1 MLDMA
6 AIELLGTFGKRL
18 TALRKE
24 RDQNQGEFAAAVTRR
39 LERAGKKETVSNS
52 FISALESGRS
62 SPSLNVL
69 TAILAE
75 LDVSADYLVLGI
87 GPPNR
92 VDDQPDA
99 PVYYSDEADEVAQLV
114 DAMPEENR
122 RVVLAVVRV
131 MAAAAGVE
139 TAASASEMDPF
150 QRSIL
155 EGVKPAGLLTG

>member
-52 FISALESGRS
+52 FISALESGRF

-87 GPPNR
+87 ATGTP
-92 VDDQPDA
+92 
-99 PVYYSDEADEVAQLV
+99 
-114 DAMPEENR
+114 AMSS
-122 RVVLAVVRV
+122 
-131 MAAAAGVE
+131 G
-139 TAASASEMDPF
+139 TARASAGASTC
-150 QRSIL
+150 
-155 EGVKPAGLLTG
+155 ATGATGRR